1 MNLSEAI
8 RKLIADPEDLTNL
21 PAILAQAEQMETGE
35 ADYQERIVKL
45 QKLNKEYFNQIP
57 VVAEIKPPETEEKEV
72 TFEDAQNEL
81 VKAMQNMGGN
91 F

>member
-1 MNLSEAI
+1 MTLSEAI

>member
-35 ADYQERIVKL
+35 ADYQDRIVKL

-57 VVAEIKPPETEEKEV
+57 VVAEINPPGSEEKEV

>member
-57 VVAEIKPPETEEKEV
+57 VVAKIKPPEPEKKEV

>member
-57 VVAEIKPPETEEKEV
+57 VVAEIKPPEQEEKEV

>member
-21 PAILAQAEQMETGE
+21 PAILTQAEQMETDE

-57 VVAEIKPPETEEKEV
+57 VVVEIKPTETEEKEV

>member
-57 VVAEIKPPETEEKEV
+57 VVAKTKPPEPEEKEV

>member
-8 RKLIADPEDLTNL
+8 RQLIADPEDLTNL

-57 VVAEIKPPETEEKEV
+57 VVAVIKPPEQEEKEV

>member
-1 MNLSEAI
+1 MSLSEAI